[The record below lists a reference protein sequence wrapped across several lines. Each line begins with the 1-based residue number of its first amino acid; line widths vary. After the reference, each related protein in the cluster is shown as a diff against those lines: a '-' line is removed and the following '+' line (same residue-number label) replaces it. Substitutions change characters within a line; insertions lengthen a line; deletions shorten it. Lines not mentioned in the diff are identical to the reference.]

1 MLEEE
6 VAAEVVTVGRVVVES
21 AESVLP
27 TEHPADTTTAAID
40 PARTLKNLDV
50 RVTRITSPPHVN
62 AAKATALSPS
72 IDIDEGTSVRL
83 DVLVELLS

>member
-1 MLEEE
+1 
-6 VAAEVVTVGRVVVES
+6 VVIVGRVVVES

-27 TEHPADTTTAAID
+27 TEHPADTNTAAID

-50 RVTRITSPPHVN
+50 RVMRITSPPHVN
-62 AAKATALSPS
+62 AAKATALPPS